1 MIHGTLPVYDD
12 MCEEIVLLLVLL
24 CLTFRIIIVL
34 RILFD
39 RTTFDKTKEYKIEN
53 CVDKRYCTIYHYTHV
68 KIRT

>member
-24 CLTFRIIIVL
+24 SLTFRIIIVL

-39 RTTFDKTKEYKIEN
+39 VACFDKLRNI
-53 CVDKRYCTIYHYTHV
+53 KRAIFDNLHCTI
-68 KIRT
+68 